1 MRCTH
6 AEKLIPLFAG
16 DDLPA
21 READALRRHL
31 ESCEN
36 CRRLAAEF
44 EESRDWL
51 RGFPA
56 PQFDEAMLDGMRDS
70 VLRDIG
76 RIENRAQWLQW
87 IVPGWDLRFAASVAV
102 LLLILLATYAYRGR
116 RPQTTP
122 DKENVVKINPG
133 GDQKHSAGDAQRN
146 DEIVNPSPVPA
157 QRPPL
162 KRMRRINGNR
172 GVKPVRLPDL
182 AVVNAPIVPPIINI
196 GPVFEP
202 PPLGADMAMDDAIFN
217 REMTRIEFQTA
228 DPNIRIIWL
237 TPKDSDS
244 SSTKSNTKHSIIGGD
259 NETEI
264 NCASIFSLAG
274 LRNADALHIR
284 AINRRTE
291 GRTEEGR
298 TDPAPQPQR
307 LAVKLFE
314 IKHRS
319 RNSLANSVKPLG
331 SGAGNATIYANEDLK
346 TVTVRDFP
354 ENIAAIEEA
363 LKRLDVPDEIQ
374 PPQPTAKPV
383 NSSFI

>member
-31 ESCEN
+31 ESCAN
-36 CRRLAAEF
+36 CRRVAAEF

-56 PQFDEAMLDGMRDS
+56 PQFDDVALNDMRDS

-76 RIENRAQWLQW
+76 RVENRAQWLQW
-87 IVPGWDLRFAASVAV
+87 IVPRWDLQFTASVAV
-102 LLLILLATYAYRGR
+102 LLLILFATYAYRGG
-116 RPQTTP
+116 RPQTIP

-133 GDQKHSAGDAQRN
+133 GGQKHSTGGAQRT
-146 DEIVNPSPVPA
+146 DEVNPSPVPA

-162 KRMRRINGNR
+162 KRARRINENS

-196 GPVFEP
+196 GHVFEP
-202 PPLGADMAMDDAIFN
+202 PPLSADPAMDDAIFN

-244 SSTKSNTKHSIIGGD
+244 SSTKSNT
-259 NETEI
+259 NT
-264 NCASIFSLAG
+264 
-274 LRNADALHIR
+274 R
-284 AINRRTE
+284 
-291 GRTEEGR
+291 
-298 TDPAPQPQR
+298 
-307 LAVKLFE
+307 
-314 IKHRS
+314 
-319 RNSLANSVKPLG
+319 
-331 SGAGNATIYANEDLK
+331 
-346 TVTVRDFP
+346 
-354 ENIAAIEEA
+354 
-363 LKRLDVPDEIQ
+363 
-374 PPQPTAKPV
+374 
-383 NSSFI
+383 

>member
-31 ESCEN
+31 KSCAN

-51 RGFPA
+51 RGFSA
-56 PQFDEAMLDGMRDS
+56 PQFDDVVLNDMRDS

-87 IVPGWDLRFAASVAV
+87 IVPAWDLRFTASVAV
-102 LLLILLATYAYRGR
+102 LLLILFAAYAYRGR
-116 RPQTTP
+116 KPQTIP

-133 GDQKHSAGDAQRN
+133 GGQKQSTNDARRN
-146 DEIVNPSPVPA
+146 DEVNPSPVPA
-157 QRPPL
+157 QQPPL
-162 KRMRRINGNR
+162 KRERRINENR
-172 GVKPVRLPDL
+172 GVKPVRLPDI

-202 PPLGADMAMDDAIFN
+202 LPLGADLAMDDAIFN

-237 TPKDSDS
+237 APKEADS
-244 SSTKSNTKHSIIGGD
+244 SSIKPNANT
-259 NETEI
+259 
-264 NCASIFSLAG
+264 
-274 LRNADALHIR
+274 R
-284 AINRRTE
+284 
-291 GRTEEGR
+291 
-298 TDPAPQPQR
+298 
-307 LAVKLFE
+307 
-314 IKHRS
+314 
-319 RNSLANSVKPLG
+319 
-331 SGAGNATIYANEDLK
+331 
-346 TVTVRDFP
+346 
-354 ENIAAIEEA
+354 
-363 LKRLDVPDEIQ
+363 
-374 PPQPTAKPV
+374 
-383 NSSFI
+383 